1 MVGAFTVL
9 ILVFCWESCG
19 ETSFWSGEGAIVA
32 SPLEAGS
39 YQSPNLAE
47 GSFVRLG
54 TTYEAGPAEGPTAT
68 GQTPFVLC
76 DSWSNGSQGT
86 MEMYLRSYGQAFR
99 KILRAVWFGMVL
111 HCDDVQHAMAAEARG
126 DMVETATVPKDEIS
140 TAGRGKSQAKGEGK
154 QGDGK
159 GKPSYAE
166 VVKPTTEV
174 LPKPPTTTSV
184 TTPKPSTT
192 STSSTSVERQQL
204 EALMKTLGSMKETL
218 PPETLELY
226 EKFQLTSAQDN
237 SKELHKAVTLQSTS
251 RKQLIHIR
259 TTRLGYLAAWQEY
272 LVSLTDIV
280 KQQVE
285 EQDKQL
291 LAFDEAEVEWSQALE
306 RASADLARLANGPQ
320 SAVIDVE
327 EEQLAEEDAMIDS
340 TIQTETELT
349 ARRQQHSAEAQKLV
363 SALEELQT
371 SAVQRLEQATK
382 ARDGSRTPRRR
393 NSGGGDQAKAKETDP
408 DKGGNT
414 HAGAGGVPG

>member
-1 MVGAFTVL
+1 
-9 ILVFCWESCG
+9 
-19 ETSFWSGEGAIVA
+19 
-32 SPLEAGS
+32 
-39 YQSPNLAE
+39 
-47 GSFVRLG
+47 
-54 TTYEAGPAEGPTAT
+54 
-68 GQTPFVLC
+68 
-76 DSWSNGSQGT
+76 
-86 MEMYLRSYGQAFR
+86 
-99 KILRAVWFGMVL
+99 
-111 HCDDVQHAMAAEARG
+111 
-126 DMVETATVPKDEIS
+126 
-140 TAGRGKSQAKGEGK
+140 
-154 QGDGK
+154 
-159 GKPSYAE
+159 
-166 VVKPTTEV
+166 
-174 LPKPPTTTSV
+174 
-184 TTPKPSTT
+184 
-192 STSSTSVERQQL
+192 
-204 EALMKTLGSMKETL
+204 MKTLGTMKETL

-327 EEQLAEEDAMIDS
+327 EDQLAEEDAMIDS

-363 SALEELQT
+363 SALQELQS

-393 NSGGGDQAKAKETDP
+393 SNGGEQAKTKEADP
-408 DKGGNT
+408 DKPGGKQ
-414 HAGAGGVPG
+414 AGDGGVPG